1 MLWPPQGVA
10 VGGSLGATWTQVALP
25 TTSGTLFTYTPGQT
39 LVLVARATVDVITAP
54 TTVTLTLSWTDP
66 LLGAQSYSW
75 LNAANETVETHGQVP
90 LVFVAAGGQPITLTG
105 SASAADQAYV
115 SGNLERLV

>member
-10 VGGSLGATWTQVALP
+10 AGGSLGATWTQVPVP
-25 TTSGTLFTYTPGQT
+25 TAAAPLFTFTPAQT
-39 LVLVARATVDVITAP
+39 LALVARATVDVITAP

-105 SASAADQAYV
+105 SASAADQVFV